1 MRLSHRSLAGEL
13 RSAAL
18 FQDCRPRELRK
29 IERLAT
35 TVTVRAGD
43 VVCAEGTIGAE
54 FFVIARGSAYV
65 EQGGRRIASLGPG
78 EAVGDVGLLSR
89 NVRRRRTATVVAADP
104 MKIFV
109 FNRAQFN
116 SLVEAVPAVARRLLE
131 SASTV
136 ALSIVA
142 ETAMRAAQFDYAST
156 GSARVAAGAAVT
168 FLR

>member
-1 MRLSHRSLAGEL
+1 MRLIHRSLASEV

-18 FQDCRPRELRK
+18 FRDCTTRELRR

-35 TVTVRAGD
+35 TVALRAGEY
-43 VVCAEGTIGAE
+43 VCEEGTIGAE

-65 EQGGRRIASLGPG
+65 EQAGKRVRSLGPG

-89 NVRRRRTATVVAADP
+89 NVRCRRTATVVAAEP

-109 FNRAQFN
+109 FDRTQFDA
-116 SLVEAVPAVARRLLE
+116 LLEAVPSVARRLLE
-131 SASTV
+131 HASTV

-142 ETAMRAAQFDYAST
+142 ETAMRAAQQDHPSN
-156 GSARVAAGAAVT
+156 GRARAAAGAVT